1 MKIATTTGDFRD
13 YTELVDAAAAVP
25 LLAKCGFRHIDL
37 SMDSAFFEGSPMCSD
52 NWREWAEG
60 IRQAGLESGVD
71 FVQAHASNGCYDAGP
86 QRDRCI
92 EMLKREMEICR
103 ILGIP
108 GMVVHAVY
116 KRDSS
121 REEFMDANVRFY
133 SELLPYAEKTGVRIY
148 TENTC
153 RQNCPSYFLFEG
165 ADLNELRRRLDNHP
179 MFGFCGD
186 VGHANCHPVDQYQS
200 IMAMGDGLMTVHI
213 HDSNL
218 GHDLHLA
225 PFTGTTSYDAVING
239 LLDVGFKGYF
249 TLEAFSIPVPYTF
262 CFCRRNH
269 FTAKGPEFERLMMPP
284 IEFKIRSETLM
295 LDMVR
300 YMLDTYGCLE
310 E

>member
-13 YTELVDAAAAVP
+13 YTKPGDAAAAVP

-52 NWREWAEG
+52 HWREWAEG

-71 FVQAHASNGCYDAGP
+71 FVQAHASGGCIDPGP

-121 REEFMDANVRFY
+121 REEFMDANARFY
-133 SELLPYAEKTGVRIY
+133 GELLPYAEKTGVRIY

-153 RQNCPSYFLFEG
+153 RQNCPFYYLFEG

-179 MFGFCGD
+179 MFGFCWD

-200 IMAMGDGLMTVHI
+200 IMAMGDGLMAVHI
-213 HDSNL
+213 HDSNM

-249 TLEAFSIPVPYTF
+249 TLEAFSIPVPHTF

-284 IEFKIRSETLM
+284 VEFKIRSETLM
-295 LDMVR
+295 LDMVK